1 MTIDP
6 SARGEVHEKVD
17 TQTGSG
23 PWMACM
29 AVNGVFVIGIGGEAS
44 AVQVETNQVLHRVS
58 CGKDIVSICIDEIM

>member
-29 AVNGVFVIGIGGEAS
+29 AVNGVFVIGIGGVVGE
-44 AVQVETNQVLHRVS
+44 
-58 CGKDIVSICIDEIM
+58 CGSGGDEPGFALGKLWEGHC